1 LFNWLLARGHQEET
15 PGIFILRIEDT
26 DVERSTRESED
37 AIVRDLHWLGL
48 DWDEGPDAGGSHGP
62 YRQSER
68 LHLYQSYAKE
78 LLGAGS
84 AYYCFCSTEQLEA
97 EREEAVAAGRPV
109 QYSGKCRTLEHDE
122 VTTRMAGGEQP
133 AIRFRVPE
141 GADIVVSDLV
151 RGEVRFQNEVIGDPV
166 IVRADGTPAYNFA
179 VVVDD
184 ALMEVTHV
192 IRGEDHLSNT
202 PRQLLLYEALGFTPP
217 QFAHLALVMG
227 PDHSPLSKRH
237 GATSVAEFRAK
248 GYLPEAL
255 VNYLALIGWS
265 PGDDV
270 ELMSRDELARHFSL
284 ERVGHS
290 PGVFDEEKLA
300 WVNRHY
306 LKIADVARIAEL
318 SVPFFH
324 AAGVE
329 MTPDDRGMAFLTG
342 AMSMITSSVDRL
354 NQVPARLAFLFE
366 YDAARALADEQM
378 RAEIR
383 GDAARAVVAALAE
396 DLAAA
401 PRLDRERFR
410 AVANQVKARTG
421 QKAKALFH
429 PIRIALTGRAEGP
442 ELDLAVPAIDN
453 GADLP
458 REAGIPSIMGCRER
472 AAAFVAALEQGR

>member
-1 LFNWLLARGHQEET
+1 
-15 PGIFILRIEDT
+15 
-26 DVERSTRESED
+26 
-37 AIVRDLHWLGL
+37 
-48 DWDEGPDAGGSHGP
+48 
-62 YRQSER
+62 
-68 LHLYQSYAKE
+68 
-78 LLGAGS
+78 
-84 AYYCFCSTEQLEA
+84 
-97 EREEAVAAGRPV
+97 
-109 QYSGKCRTLEHDE
+109 
-122 VTTRMAGGEQP
+122 
-133 AIRFRVPE
+133 
-141 GADIVVSDLV
+141 
-151 RGEVRFQNEVIGDPV
+151 
-166 IVRADGTPAYNFA
+166 
-179 VVVDD
+179 
-184 ALMEVTHV
+184 VTHV

-270 ELMSRDELARHFSL
+270 ELMSRDELAGHFSL

-306 LKIADVARIAEL
+306 LKIADVTRIAEL

-354 NQVPARLAFLFE
+354 NQVPTRLAFLFE
-366 YDAARALADEQM
+366 YDANGALADEQM
-378 RAEIR
+378 RAEMR
-383 GDAARAVVAALAE
+383 GDGSRAVVAALAE
-396 DLAAA
+396 ELAAA

-429 PIRIALTGRAEGP
+429 PIRVALTGRAEGP
-442 ELDLAVPAIDN
+442 ELDLAVPAIDL
-453 GADLP
+453 GAELP
-458 REAGIPSIMGCRER
+458 PSAGIPTIIGNRER
-472 AAAFVAALEQGR
+472 AAAFAKTLNSQL